1 MQLADNQIEEIV
13 PFFTKIHIFK
23 LKHFDVDKVTQ
34 YINNVRT
41 LDSGVKI
48 SNHGGWQSH
57 PLDSAVEDM
66 TSIVDEI
73 ILKLKPIYAS
83 MGIRTEPKMGGYWM
97 NINHKHC
104 TNTSHNHAGSYYS
117 ACLYVRTPDNS
128 GNIVFERDDKLSDY
142 HYDTDLTENNYVT
155 FSIKP
160 SVGEVIIFPAWLKH
174 YVETNLTTDE
184 DDRRI
189 SMAFKFR

>member
-1 MQLADNQIEEIV
+1 MQLADAQLEEIV

-23 LKHFDVDKVTQ
+23 LKDFDVDKITQ

-41 LDSGVKI
+41 LDSGVQI

-57 PLDSAVEDM
+57 ALTSPVEDM
-66 TSIVDEI
+66 KPIVDDI
-73 ILKLKPIYAS
+73 ISKLKYIYTS
-83 MGIRTEPKMGGYWM
+83 MGIRTEPKLHGYWC
-97 NINHKHC
+97 NVNHKYSI
-104 TNTSHNHAGSYYS
+104 NGSHNHPGSYYS
-117 ACLYVRTPDNS
+117 ACLYVRAPDNC
-128 GNIVFERDDKLSDY
+128 GNIVFERDDSLEDY
-142 HYDTDLTENNYVT
+142 HIDTDLTENNYKT

-174 YVETNLTTDE
+174 YVDTNLTNDP

-189 SMAFKFR
+189 SIAFNFR